1 MVELR
6 YGDYYEIAEL
16 AGKSVAEVREQ
27 YKPTLNIPDKTKTR
41 LNDRNIKKNQESE
54 TWLKDD
60 DTLRFVDKSRK
71 SPFFILAALVALA
84 ATAVPFAFAQTTAS
98 LDLNVVEKDDFVTV
112 SANSTVPT
120 WKVFGKFKG
129 ATGSGAL
136 FKVTPSSGFT
146 GDLSCMVM
154 VGNGEE
160 LVKCYRVLI
169 MKLSIYG
176 SDGSGDCDTSA
187 NLTAYSEFLTLS
199 KGEVDFTLE
208 NLGSAIPPYWVYLD
222 SGFYIS
228 HYWGATTMSGDE
240 DPLLY
245 CDVTQKGT

>member
-6 YGDYYEIAEL
+6 YGDYHEMVEL
-16 AGKSVAEVREQ
+16 AGKTVAEVREQ
-27 YKPTLNIPDKTKTR
+27 YKPLLSIPDKTKTR
-41 LNDRNIKKNQESE
+41 INDRNVKKNQESE

-60 DTLRFVDKSRK
+60 DTLRFVEKSRK

-98 LDLNVVEKDDFVTV
+98 INLDVTEKDDFVSV
-112 SANSTVPT
+112 AANSTLPT
-120 WKVFGKFKG
+120 WNVFGKFKG
-129 ATGSGAL
+129 ATGSGEL
-136 FKVTPSSGFT
+136 FKITPASGFT

-154 VGNGEE
+154 IGNGEE
-160 LVKCYRVLI
+160 LVKCYRVLV
-169 MKLSIYG
+169 MKISIYE

-187 NLTAYSEFLTLS
+187 NLTAFPEYLTLS

-208 NLGSAIPPYWVYLD
+208 NLAGKTSPFWVHLD

-228 HYWGATTMSGDE
+228 HYWGASAMGGDE
-240 DPLLY
+240 DPTLY